1 MNHAL
6 RIAIVGYGIAG
17 IAAAIG
23 LRRLGHAID
32 HFERR
37 DEVGVDGA
45 GMLLQP
51 PALALLADLGLGEGE
66 LALGARVIAFGAENL
81 RGKTLT
87 HIRYADHAAGS
98 YALGIQRNYLIAR
111 MGDCDSGR
119 ERLLLS
125 QQIASI
131 DCERGMVHPVD
142 AAICGPYDLIVVA
155 DGANSSLRKDFADQ
169 VKRDYPYPTAAAV
182 ACIDDPQNLAGN
194 RLMQY
199 FDGTRHVAV
208 WPVGRCGAESALR
221 ANVSINIDLAH
232 AQAFCDSGAWSS
244 VVATHCPHLA
254 PLVRN
259 DSGVT
264 PIVYRYRDV
273 AMHRL
278 TAGRA
283 VFIGDAAHSMSP
295 LLGQGARM
303 ALLDAATLVQALR
316 QHADLQGA
324 LAYFDRT
331 SRANTRELQNI
342 SRWLTPVFQS
352 ENHLSATLREVV
364 QFAHH
369 LPFIAAKARALLI
382 G

>member
-1 MNHAL
+1 MNRPL
-6 RIAIVGYGIAG
+6 RIAIVGYGLAG

-23 LRRLGHAID
+23 LRRLGHTID

-37 DEVGVDGA
+37 DAVGLDGA
-45 GMLLQP
+45 GLLLQP
-51 PALALLADLGLGEGE
+51 PALALLADLGLGECA
-66 LALGARVIAFGAENL
+66 LALGARVSAFGAENL
-81 RGKTLT
+81 SGKTLT

-98 YALGIQRNYLIAR
+98 YALGIQRNHLIAC
-111 MGDCDSGR
+111 MGDFDSGR
-119 ERLLLS
+119 ERLFLS
-125 QQIASI
+125 RRIASI
-131 DCERGMVHPVD
+131 DPERGMLHAVE
-142 AAICGPYDLIVVA
+142 ATICGPYDLIVVA
-155 DGANSSLRKDFADQ
+155 DGANSPLRKNFADR
-169 VKRDYPYPTAAAV
+169 VKRDHPYPTAAAV
-182 ACIDDPQNLAGN
+182 ACIDDPQNLAGD

-208 WPVGRCGAESALR
+208 WPVGRCSADAPPR
-221 ANVSINIDLAH
+221 VNVSINIDLER
-232 AQAFCDSGAWSS
+232 AQAFCDSGAWRN
-244 VVATHCPHLA
+244 VAARHCPHLA
-254 PLVRN
+254 ALLHN

-283 VFIGDAAHSMSP
+283 VIIGDAAHSMSP

-316 QHADLQGA
+316 RHADLQGA

-331 SRANTRELQNI
+331 SRANTQRLQTI

-352 ENHLSATLREVV
+352 ENHLSASVREVV

>member
-23 LRRLGHAID
+23 LRRLGHTID

-37 DEVGVDGA
+37 DAVGVDGA

-51 PALALLADLGLGEGE
+51 PALALLADLGLGECE
-66 LALGARVIAFGAENL
+66 LALGARVTAFGAENL
-81 RGKTLT
+81 SGKTLT

-98 YALGIQRNYLIAR
+98 YALGIQRNHLIAR

-119 ERLLLS
+119 ERLFLS
-125 QQIASI
+125 QRITSLDA
-131 DCERGMVHPVD
+131 ERGMLQAID
-142 AAICGPYDLIVVA
+142 APICGSYDLVVVA
-155 DGANSSLRKDFADQ
+155 DGANSPLRTEFADQ
-169 VKRDYPYPTAAAV
+169 VKRDHPYPTAAAV
-182 ACIDDPQNLAGN
+182 ACIDDPQNLAGD

-208 WPVGRCGAESALR
+208 WPVGRCSAEAPPR

-232 AQAFCDSGAWSS
+232 AQDFCDSGAWRS
-244 VVATHCPHLA
+244 VVARHCPHLA
-254 PLVRN
+254 SLLRDDN
-259 DSGVT
+259 GVT
-264 PIVYRYRDV
+264 PIVYGYRDV
-273 AMHRL
+273 AMNRL

-303 ALLDAATLVQALR
+303 ALLDAATLVQALTR
-316 QHADLQGA
+316 HADLQRA

-331 SRANTRELQNI
+331 SRANTQRMQTI

-352 ENHLSATLREVV
+352 ENHLSASLREVV